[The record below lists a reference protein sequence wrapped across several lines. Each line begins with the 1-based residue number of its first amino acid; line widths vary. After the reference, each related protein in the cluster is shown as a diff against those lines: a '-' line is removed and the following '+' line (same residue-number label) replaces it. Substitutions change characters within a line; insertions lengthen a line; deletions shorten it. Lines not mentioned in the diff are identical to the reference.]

1 MDQWQANPI
10 IPPID
15 IALSFSIVK
24 LNGTDRGRIPTRLII
39 INEKIVDFVI
49 GVIRCFMISMHFF

>member
-49 GVIRCFMISMHFF
+49 GVIRFL